1 MLKSVCVFCGSSRG
15 NSPIYETSAKE
26 LAVALSNNSLDLVY
40 GGSNIGLMG
49 VVAST
54 MLSLGRSAT
63 GVIPTALYEAVEQLE
78 GIELIV
84 VDTMHERKSTMYE
97 KADAFI
103 ALPGGIGT
111 FEELLEVYTWVQLG
125 YLKKPVSLLNINGYY
140 DHLIAQLQ
148 HSTESGFMKQHH
160 LDSLI
165 IESDPKLLIERL
177 GSASYSYIPKWQ

>member
-1 MLKSVCVFCGSSRG
+1 MTRSVCVFCGSSKG
-15 NSPIYETSAKE
+15 NSPVYEASAVK
-26 LAVALSNNSLDLVY
+26 LAEALSNHSLDLVY

-49 VVAST
+49 IVAST
-54 MLSLGRSAT
+54 MLKLGRKAI
-63 GVIPTALYEAVEQLE
+63 GVIPTTLYEAVEQLA

-84 VDTMHERKSTMYE
+84 VDTMHERKAAMYE
-97 KADAFI
+97 RADAFI

-125 YLKKPVSLLNINGYY
+125 YLNKPVSLLNINGYY

-165 IESDPKLLIERL
+165 IEQDPELLIERL
-177 GSASYSYIPKWQ
+177 NSATYTYTPKWQ